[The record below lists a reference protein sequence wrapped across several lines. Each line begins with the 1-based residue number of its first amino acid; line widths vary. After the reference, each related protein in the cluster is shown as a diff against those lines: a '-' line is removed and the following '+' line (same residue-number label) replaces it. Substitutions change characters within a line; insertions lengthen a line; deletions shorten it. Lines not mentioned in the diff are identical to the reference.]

1 MGGSQAFN
9 VGGRNI
15 RTIDELQSAVDAVIR
30 VAGQQGVQMFRP
42 EQVKV
47 RVPGGSVM
55 KTRQRPVAEPDA
67 GDVMNF
73 LGLSSGEQRK
83 LADAMVQLSQAKE
96 LGICP
101 EFFRREGGGR
111 TDADIIRL
119 EKGGVGQIG
128 SNEKIGGKN
137 VRALLAKLEDPDA
150 QRPFGGV
157 AEGET
162 APRAAFARA
171 ADVQK
176 QPAQRAGMA
185 PAKREIVEELE
196 RREAEERQ
204 IRRDKI
210 MDKTPPAEPGIIGTE
225 RAKRDEQLRDQERRA
240 LRARRGF

>member
-1 MGGSQAFN
+1 
-9 VGGRNI
+9 
-15 RTIDELQSAVDAVIR
+15 
-30 VAGQQGVQMFRP
+30 MFRP

-47 RVPGGSVM
+47 KVPGGSVM

-96 LGICP
+96 LGIRP
-101 EFFRREGGGR
+101 GFFNRQPTGR
-111 TDADIIRL
+111 DDSSVVRL
-119 EKGGVGQIG
+119 DGPSVGQIG

-157 AEGET
+157 AAGET

-204 IRRDKI
+204 IRRDKL
-210 MDKTPPAEPGIIGTE
+210 MDKRPPGEPGIIGTE